1 MNLAIGQGLENK
13 IKYKRYTNTVYM
25 FLLYNLLCC
34 VKAQKCVV
42 ALCSFKN
49 IMPNDLI
56 ICLPE
61 KAYENEDSLS
71 GQKWEKKP
79 CKCINGQ
86 KWEHSEAKKWTK

>member
-1 MNLAIGQGLENK
+1 MNLAIGQGLGNK

-49 IMPNDLI
+49 KMPNDLI

-61 KAYENEDSLS
+61 KAYEIKMKILLVD
-71 GQKWEKKP
+71 K
-79 CKCINGQ
+79 NGR
-86 KWEHSEAKKWTK
+86 KNLANV